1 MKETCFK
8 PKGEDPMYLNF
19 CMREKT
25 GNKFSLKIFLFLS
38 QINVMLKTF

>member
-19 CMREKT
+19 CMREKL
-25 GNKFSLKIFLFLS
+25 G
-38 QINVMLKTF
+38 INSP